1 MFSPSDDRAVAERVA
16 RLPIWSGPVKPERLL
31 RGMTNVNFLVDDAGR
46 RFVVRIGDDIVE
58 HQIMR
63 FNERAA
69 SEAAHD
75 TGVSPEIIY
84 SEPGI
89 MVMRYVEGRT
99 CTPDD
104 LRDLSRLQKVIP
116 LIKRVHRELPR
127 HLRGPALAFWVFH
140 AIRDYAHT
148 LAKTKSRYVSRLG
161 DFVDV
166 AASLELAVGPIEIVF
181 GHNDLIAGNFIDDG
195 ERVWLIDWDYAGFN
209 SPLFDLSN
217 LASNSEF
224 NADEERWMLAT
235 YFGHEPDAA
244 LEQSYR
250 AMKCASLLREAMWG
264 MVSEV
269 HSKLNFDYAA
279 YTVDYLDRFGRA
291 YSVHRAKS

>member
-1 MFSPSDDRAVAERVA
+1 MRPTSPWPSPASPASRPPEHNQSMFSPSDDRAVAERVA

-161 DFVDV
+161 
-166 AASLELAVGPIEIVF
+166 
-181 GHNDLIAGNFIDDG
+181 
-195 ERVWLIDWDYAGFN
+195 
-209 SPLFDLSN
+209 
-217 LASNSEF
+217 
-224 NADEERWMLAT
+224 
-235 YFGHEPDAA
+235 
-244 LEQSYR
+244 
-250 AMKCASLLREAMWG
+250 
-264 MVSEV
+264 
-269 HSKLNFDYAA
+269 
-279 YTVDYLDRFGRA
+279 
-291 YSVHRAKS
+291 